1 MTPIHPDQLGRN
13 TMNTEKSKPLGEQEL
28 ITRLRDMLTKA
39 GHDVSRLS
47 DKDILGLAE
56 EAAAELK
63 GEPK

>member
-1 MTPIHPDQLGRN
+1 
-13 TMNTEKSKPLGEQEL
+13 MNTEKSKPLGEQEL